1 MAPSMFTRPAIPSQE
16 PRHSTVSHQQKLKSI
31 SSFFPLFAHPAS
43 NLIDE
48 SHVIPYRQP
57 DSSSQHTA
65 TVFDGLPK
73 IKNNS
78 NISLPLR
85 SSQHT
90 ISPSQSSPCL
100 KVTLQQTTSK
110 GHAVTYTS
118 HNLQQQM
125 SKEMPTLA
133 SAIHIP
139 DSSISSSLSP
149 LSSSKASV
157 DGVKQNHSGVH
168 PLYHLNTSST
178 SLLGSYVQ
186 VNEIIHVVN
195 VDMPSDHST
204 SSGGEVGV
212 GKRERSNSRSSTF
225 SQTTKRLTRRLSL
238 DNIVPK
244 ITSRGSLRRR
254 ERSGSKSSILDGG
267 GGLAEGRRWSLFSS
281 SNANVNTN
289 AIQPPQEAQTK
300 HVMGER
306 SISRAV
312 NKQSMPVSRNW
323 RNKFTVKN
331 TSTTRTSGGKEN
343 TGVGITMGMDDRL
356 EAARQARDRS
366 RAESAEYRE
375 RYDERTIKRIPVRG
389 MRDMSF
395 SGFGSGN
402 EDRLKE
408 RESMI
413 SMLIGSGGMRE
424 RDEISATRLSFVH
437 KPSSRASSFDPA
449 ATPKSTSSSS
459 IPIPFVPIGPPPQQS
474 SLVESQTTTSLAATF
489 DSPSPLPRP
498 VHTPLNRVAGL
509 RIPSAT
515 ANRSAILSPAQDDRS
530 ILDPARSP
538 CPIPDMSPLLPLN
551 TGLQYQNMPLP
562 PPPVQVNQNMAI
574 SDAKK
579 MEVAEN
585 EPMDL
590 SSLDKS
596 LDEIMKPS
604 ISNITTTIAAQ
615 PSQTGTFGVS
625 DSNQT
630 WHTATTSP
638 PPLLPTS
645 SSTRTMCTLPRSKS
659 KSHTD
664 LSSYSSTKNLV
675 DHIEA
680 TQGPGWWSTDKRVN
694 RRVSTMTLRYK
705 AEDEDRELERLERLA
720 QSTTIP
726 HRPKFDDITQEE
738 EIVVSPTMNRT
749 REEDKLRTRSSL
761 DLRSSSQSTSTANAS
776 TIRSSNVL
784 GNDTIRSG
792 HHPRP
797 SLMAGSIWFKEL
809 PPSPRRSVLSRQIE
823 PANGDTPV
831 KIRPA
836 QIHLPLS
843 EPRNNTFISN
853 RISPDIARRA
863 SFLSKDST
871 TMADVESPSR
881 STSRQTT
888 RTTLSAD
895 STSTAPT
902 SVQSDGEEQE
912 KISGKVEMLKKEYEE
927 KIANLRSRHALE
939 IDAVLTALSNAKI
952 ENASLKEEVISLRK
966 VVDEGTQEKE
976 GLKEKV
982 KILCMSLQTIELGGI
997 TSPQGGQRD
1006 ESGMGKGMKRSESVV
1021 SSLLPE
1027 LISTTNLSDPIAP
1040 LPLSSTTHRQIDEFG
1055 RKQMTIHEPLTS
1067 DSIGREEMR
1076 NKGIMDSL
1084 SKTRVGKSN
1093 VIGGS
1098 SRKVSGATSVHT
1110 DGSNILYD
1118 EDEEIERHGEGEG
1131 EGWTLRLKESDER
1144 FLDDL

>member
-1 MAPSMFTRPAIPSQE
+1 MAPSMFHRPTILPQE
-16 PRHSTVSHQQKLKSI
+16 PHHSTVSHRQKLKSI
-31 SSFFPLFAHPAS
+31 SSFFPSFAHPAS
-43 NLIDE
+43 NGIDQ

-57 DSSSQHTA
+57 DSLSQHTA
-65 TVFDGLPK
+65 TVFEGLPN

-78 NISLPLR
+78 NISLPPR

-90 ISPSQSSPCL
+90 ISPGQSSPCL
-100 KVTLQQTTSK
+100 KVTLQQTTSN
-110 GHAVTYTS
+110 GDAVTYTS

-139 DSSISSSLSP
+139 DSSISSSPNP

-157 DGVKQNHSGVH
+157 AGMKQNHHGVH
-168 PLYHLNTSST
+168 PLYHLNASST

-195 VDMPSDHST
+195 VDIPSE
-204 SSGGEVGV
+204 GGVC
-212 GKRERSNSRSSTF
+212 KRERSNSRSSTL

-244 ITSRGSLRRR
+244 ITSMGSLRKR
-254 ERSGSKSSILDGG
+254 ERSGSKSSILDNNGG
-267 GGLAEGRRWSLFSS
+267 VAEGRRWSLFNS
-281 SNANVNTN
+281 SNANHN
-289 AIQPPQEAQTK
+289 QESQGAQTK
-300 HVMGER
+300 HVMGEQSMGR
-306 SISRAV
+306 TV

-331 TSTTRTSGGKEN
+331 TSATRTSGGKEN
-343 TGVGITMGMDDRL
+343 ISVGVTMGMDDRL

-375 RYDERTIKRIPVRG
+375 RYDERTIKRIPVRD
-389 MRDMSF
+389 MREMSF
-395 SGFGSGN
+395 SSFGGGN

-413 SMLIGSGGMRE
+413 SMLGGSGGMGE
-424 RDEISATRLSFVH
+424 RDGVSATRLSFVLR
-437 KPSSRASSFDPA
+437 PSSRASSFDPA
-449 ATPKSTSSSS
+449 ATPKSPSSSS
-459 IPIPFVPIGPPPQQS
+459 IPIPFIPKGPPPQQS
-474 SLVESQTTTSLAATF
+474 SLVESHTTTSLAATF

-498 VHTPLNRVAGL
+498 VHTPLNRSAGL

-515 ANRSAILSPAQDDRS
+515 ANKSAILSPAQDDRS

-574 SDAKK
+574 NDVKK

-585 EPMDL
+585 DPMDMT
-590 SSLDKS
+590 SLDKS

-604 ISNITTTIAAQ
+604 ISSITAIIAAQ

-638 PPLLPTS
+638 PPPLPTS
-645 SSTRTMCTLPRSKS
+645 SSTRTMYTLPRSKS

-675 DHIEA
+675 EHIEA
-680 TQGPGWWSTDKRVN
+680 TQGPGWWSTDKTVN

-705 AEDEDRELERLERLA
+705 AEDEDRELKRLERLA

-726 HRPKFDDITQEE
+726 HRPKLNGMTPDE
-738 EIVVSPTMNRT
+738 EIIDSPSLSRM
-749 REEDKLRTRSSL
+749 REDDKLRTRSSI
-761 DLRSSSQSTSTANAS
+761 DLRSSFQSTSTANAS
-776 TIRSSNVL
+776 TVRSSNVL
-784 GNDTIRSG
+784 GSDTVRSG

-797 SLMAGSIWFKEL
+797 SLMAGSIWSKEL

-823 PANGDTPV
+823 LANGDTPM

-836 QIHLPLS
+836 QIPLPLS

-853 RISPDIARRA
+853 RISPGIARRA
-863 SFLSKDST
+863 SFLSKDCST
-871 TMADVESPSR
+871 TDGESPSR

-888 RTTLSAD
+888 RTTLSAI

-902 SVQSDGEEQE
+902 SVPSDNEEQE
-912 KISGKVEMLKKEYEE
+912 EVSGKVGMLKKEYEE
-927 KIANLRSRHALE
+927 KIANLRSRHILE

-952 ENASLKEEVISLRK
+952 ENTSLKEEVTSLRK
-966 VVDEGTQEKE
+966 VVDEITKEKE
-976 GLKEKV
+976 GLKKKV

-997 TSPQGGQRD
+997 TSTQAGQRD
-1006 ESGMGKGMKRSESVV
+1006 ESGMGRGMGMKRSESVL

-1027 LISTTNLSDPIAP
+1027 LISSTNLSDPISP
-1040 LPLSSTTHRQIDEFG
+1040 LPLSSTTHRQMDDFG
-1055 RKQMTIHEPLTS
+1055 RKQMTLHEPLTS

-1084 SKTRVGKSN
+1084 SKTRGQSIM
-1093 VIGGS
+1093 IGGP
-1098 SRKVSGATSVHT
+1098 SRNVSGATSVHT

-1118 EDEEIERHGEGEG
+1118 EDEDEEIERHGEG

>member
-1 MAPSMFTRPAIPSQE
+1 MAPSMFTRPTIPPQK
-16 PRHSTVSHQQKLKSI
+16 PRQSTLSHRQKLKSI
-31 SSFFPLFAHPAS
+31 SSFFPSFAHAAS
-43 NLIDE
+43 NQMDE

-57 DSSSQHTA
+57 DSSSQQN
-65 TVFDGLPK
+65 VFDGLPK

-85 SSQHT
+85 SSQQI

-100 KVTLQQTTSK
+100 KVTLQKTTSN

-139 DSSISSSLSP
+139 DSSISSSPNP

-157 DGVKQNHSGVH
+157 AGMKQNHDGVH
-168 PLYHLNTSST
+168 PLYHLNASST

-195 VDMPSDHST
+195 VDMPSE
-204 SSGGEVGV
+204 GGV

-225 SQTTKRLTRRLSL
+225 RQTTKRITRRLSL
-238 DNIVPK
+238 DNLVPK
-244 ITSRGSLRRR
+244 ITSRGSLRKR

-267 GGLAEGRRWSLFSS
+267 GGMAAGRRWSLFSS
-281 SNANVNTN
+281 TNSNVNAKAN
-289 AIQPPQEAQTK
+289 EPSQEAQTMQ
-300 HVMGER
+300 VIGER
-306 SISRAV
+306 SFSKTV
-312 NKQSMPVSRNW
+312 NKQSMPVRRNW

-331 TSTTRTSGGKEN
+331 TSTARTSVGKEN
-343 TGVGITMGMDDRL
+343 ISVGVTMGMDDRL

-389 MRDMSF
+389 MRDISS
-395 SGFGSGN
+395 SGFGSEN

-413 SMLIGSGGMRE
+413 SMLGGRGGMRE
-424 RDEISATRLSFVH
+424 RDGISATRLSFVH
-437 KPSSRASSFDPA
+437 RPSSRASSSDPA

-459 IPIPFVPIGPPPQQS
+459 IPIPFIPNGPPPQQS

-498 VHTPLNRVAGL
+498 VHTPLNRSAEL

-515 ANRSAILSPAQDDRS
+515 AKRSAILSPAQDDRS

-538 CPIPDMSPLLPLN
+538 CPIPDMSPILPLN

-562 PPPVQVNQNMAI
+562 PPPVQVNQNMVI
-574 SDAKK
+574 SESKK

-585 EPMDL
+585 DPMDM

-604 ISNITTTIAAQ
+604 ISSIAATIAAQ
-615 PSQTGTFGVS
+615 PSQTGTFGIS
-625 DSNQT
+625 DCNQT
-630 WHTATTSP
+630 WRTATTSP
-638 PPLLPTS
+638 QPILSSS
-645 SSTRTMCTLPRSKS
+645 SSTRTMYTLPRSKS

-675 DHIEA
+675 EHIEA

-720 QSTTIP
+720 QSTTIH
-726 HRPKFDDITQEE
+726 HRPKFDDKTQEE
-738 EIVVSPTMNRT
+738 EMVVSPTMNRM

-761 DLRSSSQSTSTANAS
+761 DLRSSFQSTSTANAS
-776 TIRSSNVL
+776 IVRSSNAL
-784 GNDTIRSG
+784 DSDTMRSG

-797 SLMAGSIWFKEL
+797 SLMAGSIWSKEL
-809 PPSPRRSVLSRQIE
+809 PPSPRRSVLSRQTE
-823 PANGDTPV
+823 LAHGDKPMKV
-831 KIRPA
+831 RPA
-836 QIHLPLS
+836 QIPLPLS

-853 RISPDIARRA
+853 RISPNIARRA
-863 SFLSKDST
+863 SFLSKDSST
-871 TMADVESPSR
+871 TEGESPSR

-888 RTTLSAD
+888 RTTLSAV

-912 KISGKVEMLKKEYEE
+912 EVSGKVGMLEKEYEE
-927 KIANLRSRHALE
+927 KIAQLRTRHALE
-939 IDAVLTALSNAKI
+939 IDAVLTALSNAKT
-952 ENASLKEEVISLRK
+952 EKTALKGEVIGLRK
-966 VVDEGTQEKE
+966 MVDEVTKEKE

-982 KILCMSLQTIELGGI
+982 KILCMSLQTIELGSI
-997 TSPQGGQRD
+997 SSTQGGTRD
-1006 ESGMGKGMKRSESVV
+1006 ESGIGMGMKRSESVM

-1027 LISTTNLSDPIAP
+1027 LISSTNLSDPISP
-1040 LPLSSTTHRQIDEFG
+1040 LAFPSHLDEFG
-1055 RKQMTIHEPLTS
+1055 RKQVTVPLTS

-1084 SKTRVGKSN
+1084 SRGRKS
-1093 VIGGS
+1093 IGGGS
-1098 SRKVSGATSVHT
+1098 SRNVSGATSLHT
-1110 DGSNILYD
+1110 NEINILYD
-1118 EDEEIERHGEGEG
+1118 DVDEEAGRQAGGDG
-1131 EGWTLRLKESDER
+1131 DGWTLKLKESDER